1 MKKTAL
7 ALSLLSGVVFAQEA
21 KTQSLD
27 PCGSPKEVYTKH
39 MLDRCYEGYF
49 KAIMESKKNA
59 EEALRIANEANR
71 KVGDLE
77 KRVGAL
83 EKTSEDHER
92 RIRALEGLKP
102 EERSQ
107 ERPRLEADAH
117 QKRSE
122 SDAKRSES
130 GVTEEIGT
138 IYFDFGTFT
147 IKSSEAKKLDELV
160 NRLKEAEGGILVVGF
175 ADKRGPSEYNFNLSM
190 WRAQMVASHLAQ
202 KGVDV
207 GKIRITSYGSE
218 IADLLGKNHS
228 EQRVVKIFVIR

>member
-7 ALSLLSGVVFAQEA
+7 ALSLLSGVVSAQEA

-27 PCGSPKEVYTKH
+27 PCGSPKEVYSKY
-39 MLDRCYEGYF
+39 MLDKCYEGYF

-59 EEALRIANEANR
+59 EEALRLANEANR

-83 EKTSEDHER
+83 EKVSEDHER
-92 RIRALEGLKP
+92 RIRALEGRKP
-102 EERSQ
+102 EVRPQ
-107 ERPRLEADAH
+107 EKPQQEVRAREWRAEEVGTVYFDFNSFNI
-117 QKRSE
+117 KRSE
-122 SDAKRSES
+122 
-130 GVTEEIGT
+130 V
-138 IYFDFGTFT
+138 
-147 IKSSEAKKLDELV
+147 KKLDELAS
-160 NRLKEAEGGILVVGF
+160 RLKDAEGEILVVGF
-175 ADKRGPSEYNFNLSM
+175 ADKKGSSKYNFNLSM
-190 WRAQMVASHLAQ
+190 WRAQMAASHLAQ

>member
-1 MKKTAL
+1 MKKIAL

-27 PCGSPKEVYTKH
+27 PCGSPKEVYSKYL
-39 MLDRCYEGYF
+39 LDKCYEGYF

-83 EKTSEDHER
+83 EKISEDHER
-92 RIRALEGLKP
+92 RIKALEGRKP
-102 EERSQ
+102 EV
-107 ERPRLEADAH
+107 RPQLEVRAREWRA
-117 QKRSE
+117 
-122 SDAKRSES
+122 
-130 GVTEEIGT
+130 EEVGT
-138 IYFDFGTFT
+138 IYFDSNSFNL
-147 IKSSEAKKLDELV
+147 KRSEAKKLDELAS
-160 NRLKEAEGGILVVGF
+160 RLKDAEGEILVVGF
-175 ADKRGPSEYNFNLSM
+175 TDKRGSSKYNFNLSM
-190 WRAQMVASHLAQ
+190 WRAQMVASHLAH

-207 GKIRITSYGSE
+207 GKIRITSYGKE
-218 IADLLGKNHS
+218 LADLLGKNHS